1 MLPTC
6 SSSCHLP
13 LDISWRLHSC
23 KLLFFFQFSFFKQQQ
38 SLYLFSNIN
47 IHISWNIYIYIY
59 THMPSVFIKRRLTP
73 IQALI
78 TTWLTSTGSQPRSNG
93 ETPICLDHLFGMD
106 FCKSPKS
113 LNAPM
118 TPNFLSNILVV
129 NSSLLP
135 NHIWYHKLCL
145 FLWWK
150 KTRIF
155 KQTNSLSTA
164 TPGSYKRS
172 TFFFPHSA
180 REPLRKSATSCWAAP
195 TITWEGLRENSMNLV
210 VVDQ

>member
-1 MLPTC
+1 
-6 SSSCHLP
+6 
-13 LDISWRLHSC
+13 
-23 KLLFFFQFSFFKQQQ
+23 
-38 SLYLFSNIN
+38 
-47 IHISWNIYIYIY
+47 
-59 THMPSVFIKRRLTP
+59 MPSVFIKRRLTP

-135 NHIWYHKLCL
+135 NHIWYYKLCL

-172 TFFFPHSA
+172 TFFFPTAHGN
-180 REPLRKSATSCWAAP
+180 RCENPQLRAEQLLRSP
-195 TITWEGLRENSMNLV
+195 GRVWEKTAWIWS
-210 VVDQ
+210 